1 MRWRLQPSLRII
13 NTKLPYKGG
22 GSTSLKTL
30 RAMAKALSNE
40 DGSVEVRA

>member
-22 GSTSLKTL
+22 GVDVAQNAQGHGKGT
-30 RAMAKALSNE
+30 E
-40 DGSVEVRA
+40 